1 VGVEVLDGVHSML
14 DDEPAIREILSKFQ
28 QVCCYLSLQLIYLEV
43 NSKPH

>member
-14 DDEPAIREILSKFQ
+14 DDEPAIWEILSKFQ
-28 QVCCYLSLQLIYLEV
+28 QVFCYLSLQLIYLEL